1 MASISRVLATSI
13 FLKLGNS
20 LHHCVCAGPVLRPI
34 VPTSNTRKHVAH
46 RPRETIR
53 RTMLG
58 DLATTRGCAHHGMFR
73 VTCHAQTHNI
83 HPAERLHKNTNGC
96 TPAPSVSFSSETS
109 QSSLGTTSLQTNREQ
124 IKNNAPLRESSV
136 VRSDARVVD
145 SCRYVLCSRHAPTSM
160 YYHLWCYEVVK
171 LRSYRDVEF

>member
-46 RPRETIR
+46 RLRETIR

-73 VTCHAQTHNI
+73 VTCHAHIHNI
-83 HPAERLHKNTNGC
+83 HPEERLHKHTTACAPAVSVSC
-96 TPAPSVSFSSETS
+96 TAPS
-109 QSSLGTTSLQTNREQ
+109 QTNRAQ
-124 IKNNAPLRESSV
+124 TNKKTLRESSM
-136 VRSDARVVD
+136 VRSDASVVD
-145 SCRYVLCSRHAPTSM
+145 SRRRVLSSRHATT
-160 YYHLWCYEVVK
+160 
-171 LRSYRDVEF
+171 